1 MGQST
6 IYLFSILELMKLIA
20 KMLVVLSPVL
30 ICVGFLTG
38 MLFYIGEFTS
48 IKDVATQQ
56 LDNHEIVFSA
66 DEVFSP
72 YKWHM
77 VQRRSPKLLIIGSS
91 RVMSFRSQFFHL
103 DEENV
108 YNAGM
113 SLGNIWRVMWVLD
126 QLKAQ
131 SKLPETLIV
140 GLDQDW
146 FAPGRSSPDDIDD
159 IDIPAPSFTAPNIE
173 MLFNR
178 IRYVVGDIVENQY
191 QLTDILD
198 RRDPFY
204 DALTIGY
211 NGITRTTGFR
221 WDGSRVL
228 NPSSLNILPDENRF
242 FNTRERMTVGSG
254 RLTYSDDPTAQS
266 LAVVQLLID
275 FCLEN
280 DIDLIAFMPPFP
292 PTIYQEMQATD
303 NYDYIPKTANQLN
316 TMFADTDFLFFDFT
330 DGKLPNVGDEHYL
343 DGTHGSEF
351 VYLNLY
357 LEMLKQADTVLG
369 VYSDY
374 DYLQS
379 YALQPSDRSQY
390 EVFGVNQ

>member
-1 MGQST
+1 
-6 IYLFSILELMKLIA
+6 MKLLA
-20 KMLVVLSPVL
+20 KTLLVLSPVL

-48 IKDVATQQ
+48 IEDVVTQQ

-77 VQRRSPKLLIIGSS
+77 LQRRSPKLLILGSS

-103 DEENV
+103 DEEEV

-113 SLGNIWRVMWVLD
+113 SLGNIWRVQWVMD
-126 QLKAQ
+126 ELKAQ
-131 SKLPETLIV
+131 SKLPEILII
-140 GLDQDW
+140 GLDPDW
-146 FAPGRSSPDDIDD
+146 FVPGRSPIDD
-159 IDIPAPSFTAPNIE
+159 IVDIAIPDPAPTFPNIE
-173 MLFNR
+173 TLFNR
-178 IRYVVGDIVENQY
+178 IRAVVGDMIENQIE
-191 QLTDILD
+191 LADILD

-204 DALTIGY
+204 QSPTIGY

-228 NPSSLNILPDENRF
+228 NPTNLNTLPNENRF
-242 FNTRERMTVGSG
+242 FNTRERMSIGSG
-254 RLTYSDDPTAQS
+254 RLTYSDEPNMGS
-266 LAVVQLLID
+266 LATVQHLID

-280 DIDLIAFMPPFP
+280 EIELIAFMPPFP
-292 PTIYQEMQATD
+292 PTIYEEIQATG
-303 NYDYIPKTANQLN
+303 NYGYIPKTVEQLRA
-316 TMFADTDFLFFDFT
+316 MFADTGFFYFDFT
-330 DGKLPNVGDEHYL
+330 DGKLPNVADEHYL

-351 VYLNLY
+351 VYLNMY
-357 LEMLKQADTVLG
+357 LEMLKDADSVLG
-369 VYSDY
+369 AYSDLE
-374 DYLQS
+374 YLQP
-379 YALQPSDRSQY
+379 YALQPSERSQY